1 MKTTALLLAAGESVR
16 MGFPKS
22 LLPWGGRPLLA
33 HQLAA
38 LQRSRIDECIVVLG
52 READRLRGYVRPI
65 LRPGWKT
72 RAVINPRPA
81 DGKSSSIRAGLAALS
96 RPPEA
101 ILVVA
106 VDQPIEARLV
116 DALLATAEKEW
127 AVPRDGWPLLRIVIP
142 TFDGKRGHP
151 VLFHGSL
158 FPELLGVS
166 EETEGLRR
174 VVRRIPE
181 RVLEMP
187 WERSGILLNLNTPVD
202 LEATREPGPSFRS
215 A

>member
-1 MKTTALLLAAGESVR
+1 MKTTALLLVAGESER
-16 MGFPKS
+16 MGTPKA

-38 LQRSRIDECIVVLG
+38 LQKSRVEECIVVLG
-52 READRLRGYVRPI
+52 REAERLRGLVRPM

-72 RAVINPRPA
+72 RAVINPRPS

-96 RPPEA
+96 CPPEG
-101 ILVVA
+101 ILIAA
-106 VDQPIEARLV
+106 VDQPLDVRLL
-116 DALLATAEKEW
+116 DALITSGEQEW
-127 AVPRDGWPLLRIVIP
+127 NAPRDGWPPRRIVIP
-142 TFDGKRGHP
+142 AFDGRRGHP
-151 VLFHGSL
+151 TLFHGSL

-166 EETEGLRR
+166 ETTEGLRR

-187 WERSGILLNLNTPVD
+187 WERSEILLNLNTRGEYESSVERDSSSPR
-202 LEATREPGPSFRS
+202 A
-215 A
+215 